1 MKNSAD
7 TITIPV
13 SEYESLKARKTELE
27 ALVKYYEEM
36 LRLNKHR
43 QFGSKSETTEAL
55 EQLSIFDEAEN
66 TAEPKLVEPELEEV
80 TYQRRKRKG
89 KRDEDL
95 SALPTEVVEHVI
107 PEEERVCPDCGGE
120 MHRMGQ
126 DIRRELKVIPAQVKV
141 VEHRRAVYSCRAC
154 EKHNDHVPIKKAA
167 LPESIIKGSIAS
179 PSLVAH
185 IMNQKY
191 VMHVPLYRQE
201 QAWLRDGVSISR
213 QTMANWVIRCA
224 EDWLLPLYNRMKEL
238 LLLTEVLHADET
250 VCQVLH
256 EPGKKAN
263 TNSYMW
269 LYRTGGA
276 ALRNIILFEYQPTRS
291 SAHPKRFLNGWKG
304 YLHADGY
311 SGYHNLP
318 PDITV
323 IGCWTH
329 LRRKF
334 TDALKAIPDESKDK
348 GTATEAIRRIG
359 ALFHMETQWN
369 ELEPKER
376 QKLRLLESKPLA
388 EEFFAWAQS
397 LNALPQSALGKAVT
411 YAINQRRWLMNF
423 YLDGRLEL
431 SNNRAE
437 NSIRPFAVG
446 RKNWLFANTQKGVRS
461 SAVIYSI
468 IETAKANGLKPF
480 EYLQFLFEKMPNATT
495 GEIDS
500 LLPWGEAV
508 PTECRMTM
516 AQ

>member
-1 MKNSAD
+1 M
-7 TITIPV
+7 
-13 SEYESLKARKTELE
+13 
-27 ALVKYYEEM
+27 KYYEGL

-43 QFGSKSETTEAL
+43 QFGSSSETAEAL
-55 EQLSIFDEAEN
+55 EQLSLFDEVEN
-66 TAEPKLVEPELEEV
+66 TAEPKQAEPELEEV

-89 KRDEDL
+89 KREADL
-95 SALPTEVVEHVI
+95 SALPTEVIEHAL
-107 PEEERVCPDCGGE
+107 PEDERICPDCGGE
-120 MHRMGQ
+120 LHRMGQ
-126 DIRRELKVIPAQVKV
+126 DSRRELKIIPAQVKV

-154 EKHNDHVPIKKAA
+154 EKNSDHVPIVKAT
-167 LPESIIKGSIAS
+167 LPEPVIKGSIAS

-201 QAWLRDGVSISR
+201 QAWLREGISLSR
-213 QTMANWVIRCA
+213 QNMANWVIRCS
-224 EDWLLPLYNRMKEL
+224 EDWLEPLYNRMKEL
-238 LLLTEVLHADET
+238 LRLSEVLHADET
-250 VCQVLH
+250 VCQVLR

-269 LYRTGGA
+269 LYRTSGA
-276 ALRNIILFEYQPTRS
+276 ALMQIVLYEYQPTRS

-318 PDITV
+318 PDIIV

-334 TDALKAIPDESKDK
+334 TDALKSLPEESKDK
-348 GTATEAIRRIG
+348 GAAYEAIKRIG
-359 ALFHMETQWN
+359 ALFHKEDQWKD
-369 ELEPKER
+369 LEPDKR
-376 QKLRLLESKPLA
+376 QELRLKESKPLA
-388 EEFFAWAQS
+388 EALFAWLES
-397 LNALPQSALGKAVT
+397 LNVLPQFPLGKAVN
-411 YAINQRRWLMNF
+411 YALNQRRWLMNF
-423 YLDGRLEL
+423 YLDGRMEL

-446 RKNWLFANTQKGVRS
+446 RKNWLFANTQKGVRA
-461 SAVIYSI
+461 SAVVYSI

-480 EYLQFLFEKMPNATT
+480 EYLQFLFETMPSTIT
-495 GEIDS
+495 SELDS

-508 PTECRMTM
+508 PAACRLPYIQRNS
-516 AQ
+516 AGLKEERH